1 MVVTRSQT
9 GPTIHAK
16 KKMLMP
22 VSAKSYPILESPRS
36 LSPLC
41 KAKDDFRLV
50 YQVNKLTSVLAG
62 FLCVSPPL
70 IELKFAS

>member
-1 MVVTRSQT
+1 MVITLSQT

-16 KKMLMP
+16 KLLMP
-22 VSAKSYPILESPRS
+22 VSAKSYAILESPRS

-50 YQVNKLTSVLAG
+50 YQVNKLTSVFAS
-62 FLCVSPPL
+62 FLCVSRL